1 MKQHVTLRAYTSDP
15 SYGSSVFA
23 SFTPEDQIIVES
35 LDSKIP
41 VEITLDGLG
50 AGNTIM
56 FITHYGSDLVDALI
70 KVYGTYENILEN
82 VTLYITN
89 GHTYHSTEELSE
101 DYFEG
106 IKVVR

>member
-1 MKQHVTLRAYTSDP
+1 MTQKIILKAYVSDESYKSSAFGSFTSD
-15 SYGSSVFA
+15 
-23 SFTPEDQIIVES
+23 DQVIIES
-35 LDSKIP
+35 LDPKLP

-50 AGNTIM
+50 NENVIM
-56 FITHYGSDLVDALI
+56 FITHCGSDLVNALI
-70 KVYGTYENILEN
+70 KVYDTYENVLDN

-101 DYFEG
+101 DYFGG